1 MLKSVPVT
9 LTPGTTVPV
18 EVEYDLVT
26 EQGASLSVSLMRKG
40 PNTQIS
46 SNAVDALPGKNAV
59 VIDLPIPA
67 KVDNEP
73 VYIVSTMT
81 PVGKTW
87 DDRLSEDRTYLVKL
101 ANRRMIRA

>member
-1 MLKSVPVT
+1 MLKRVPVT
-9 LTPGTTVPV
+9 LTPGTKVPV

-26 EQGASLSVSLMRKG
+26 GEKASLSVALMRKG

-46 SNAVDALPGKNAV
+46 SNAVDAEPGKNTV
-59 VIDLPIPA
+59 VVDLPIPA
-67 KVDNEP
+67 NVEHEP

-101 ANRRMIRA
+101 ANRRMIRN